1 MLGLSV
7 FRVIS
12 GCDMDYL
19 TTKSNKSYL
28 CFVLTENDE
37 PDVGVIETYS
47 NDLALSIENRHLS
60 GRIHTTVYLYFIY
73 LYIIFIDGSFP

>member
-1 MLGLSV
+1 MFLSV
-7 FRVIS
+7 LRVIS

-60 GRIHTTVYLYFIY
+60 ERIHTTVYL
-73 LYIIFIDGSFP
+73 LYIFIHYFY

>member
-1 MLGLSV
+1 
-7 FRVIS
+7 
-12 GCDMDYL
+12 MDYL

-47 NDLALSIENRHLS
+47 NDLALSIENRYLS
-60 GRIHTTVYLYFIY
+60 ENSYEFILLFIYFIFMY
-73 LYIIFIDGSFP
+73 YFY